1 MADAVGPSP
10 PTAETLSALGLAA
23 GDAATSAAKDW
34 DSVSSAANEALSIV
48 KPGDT
53 NEVKAYQKPSADVCD
68 VLFAAMVCLGY
79 PDTEMTW
86 PKARKML
93 LSLIQ
98 QCKDFDSKTVD
109 KAMIRRL
116 KPWMAKPA
124 LKDVEYA
131 ARVSKAIKS
140 VAMWV
145 QAVYEY
151 GS

>member
-48 KPGDT
+48 NKTDT
-53 NEVKAYQKPSADVCD
+53 NEVKSYQKPSADVCD

-109 KAMIRRL
+109 KAMTRL
-116 KPWMAKPA
+116 LA
-124 LKDVEYA
+124 LAEYRHFCEMMHRYSEEEELA
-131 ARVSKAIKS
+131 SGMRV
-140 VAMWV
+140 M
-145 QAVYEY
+145 
-151 GS
+151 GM